1 MSQDNSIDRLLIY
14 LIHLQIVQAY
24 SISLTFTNVYQQL
37 IQLNRT
43 LDCAHAVILTLD
55 GSVKLITDS
64 ATELLHKY
72 FKEETED
79 ELPEV
84 LQNWLRYQVV
94 LIITAAENLPTI
106 FPLQVER
113 EDWRLIIRLIPDIS
127 TGELILL
134 LEERPKRSLSVGSL
148 QLIGLTRREAEILF
162 FLAQD
167 KTNSKIAETLSCS
180 LATVK
185 KHLEHIYGK
194 LGVQTR
200 TAAVL
205 VALTKLGFLEY

>member
-1 MSQDNSIDRLLIY
+1 MSQGNSIDRLLIY

-24 SISLTFTNVYQQL
+24 SISLAFTNVYQQL

-43 LDCAHAVILTLD
+43 LDRTHAIVLTLD
-55 GSVKLITDS
+55 GLVKLVTDS

-72 FKEETED
+72 FEEETED

-94 LIITAAENLPTI
+94 LIITAVGNLPTI
-106 FPLQVER
+106 FPLQIER
-113 EDWRLIIRLIPDIS
+113 DDWRLTIRLIPDLS
-127 TGELILL
+127 AGELILL

-162 FLAQD
+162 LLAQD
-167 KTNSKIAETLSCS
+167 KTNSKIAEILSCS